1 MENTPTEG
9 APIEKKHP
17 AHHVFSKVG
26 ISILSLVIVASFLG
40 TAYLARVVLES
51 TQMAAVITAT
61 LIDLTN
67 GDREQEHLGTLV
79 LNDTLTKAAQAK
91 ANDMA
96 AKSYFAHT
104 SPEGLDPW
112 HFMHEAG
119 YEFQYAGENLAV
131 NFSDSEDVVSAW
143 MDSPGHRANILNG
156 KFTEIG
162 IATAVGEYKGKKTT
176 FVVQMFG
183 TPRASASV
191 APLTNVVSPENP
203 EEIAVA
209 ETEPEATPV
218 EENNEVLGT
227 GITEVP
233 VEGAIVEPSPKGE
246 SAPVEVVAPH
256 YANTVE
262 TLVASPH
269 TLLRSLYLLC
279 ALIILF
285 ALVLVTE
292 FEWKRHHLRHV
303 VAACALFVLM
313 GGLFM
318 VADWFVFTH
327 PIIAEQAGLYVG
339 G

>member
-1 MENTPTEG
+1 MFVENTPIEP
-9 APIEKKHP
+9 APPKLHP
-17 AHHVFSKVG
+17 ARHVFGKVG
-26 ISILSLVIVASFLG
+26 ITVLSLVIVAGFLG
-40 TAYLARVVLES
+40 SAYLARVVLES

-67 GDREQEHLGTLV
+67 GDREQEHLGTLTY
-79 LNDTLTKAAQAK
+79 NETLTQAAQAK

-96 AKSYFAHT
+96 SKGYFAHT

-183 TPRASASV
+183 TPRASGASLPV
-191 APLTNVVSPENP
+191 TATSPENP

-209 ETEPEATPV
+209 ESGSESEPA

-233 VEGAIVEPSPKGE
+233 VEGAIVEPAPKEAG
-246 SAPVEVVAPH
+246 APAEVVAPR
-256 YANTVE
+256 YATAVE

-279 ALIILF
+279 ALIILL
-285 ALVLVTE
+285 ALVMVTE
-292 FEWKRHHLRHV
+292 LEWKRHHMRHV
-303 VAACALFVLM
+303 VAAGALFVLM
-313 GGLFM
+313 GGLFV

-327 PIIAEQAGLYVG
+327 PIIAEQAGLYLG